1 MFMKKKRKICSGILA
16 MMLCLAVV
24 ISGCGDKIDDGNTEM
39 SENANPSENAEG
51 VETTEATEDT
61 NAAEEPMADN
71 AYDVENM

>member
-51 VETTEATEDT
+51 VETS
-61 NAAEEPMADN
+61 
-71 AYDVENM
+71 